1 MNYLLLFIL
10 GLFSTVGIKVASG
23 AELPPPGKWKVVERE
38 YIPIIVVSTEVLRY
52 RVCSAEDSK
61 RKVKVF
67 FDSTSVDLLAG
78 TCVDGGGRRI
88 RVTTEGRGSAS
99 GTYQNIN

>member
-10 GLFSTVGIKVASG
+10 VLFSTVGVRVALG
-23 AELPPPGKWKVVERE
+23 AELPPPGKWKVVERD
-38 YIPIIVVSTEVLRY
+38 YIPIILISTEVRRY
-52 RVCSAEDSK
+52 RVCSDEGNK
-61 RKVKVF
+61 RKIKVF
-67 FDSTSVDLLAG
+67 FDGTSVDLLAG

-99 GTYQNIN
+99 GTYQNVN

>member
-10 GLFSTVGIKVASG
+10 VLFSTVGIKVASG
-23 AELPPPGKWKVVERE
+23 AELPPPGKWKAVERE
-38 YIPIIVVSTEVLRY
+38 YIPLIVVSTEVLRY

-61 RKVKVF
+61 RKIKVL

>member
-10 GLFSTVGIKVASG
+10 VLFSTVGIKVASG
-23 AELPPPGKWKVVERE
+23 AELPLPGTWKAVERE
-38 YIPIIVVSTEVLRY
+38 HIPVIAVSTEIQRY
-52 RVCSAEDSK
+52 RVCSAEGSK
-61 RKVKVF
+61 RKIKVI
-67 FDSTSVDLLAG
+67 FDRTSVDLLAG

-88 RVTTEGRGSAS
+88 RVSTEGRGSAS

>member
-1 MNYLLLFIL
+1 MKFLLLIVL
-10 GLFSTVGIKVASG
+10 VLFSTVGIKVASG
-23 AELPPPGKWKVVERE
+23 AELPPPGTWKAIENDH
-38 YIPIIVVSTEVLRY
+38 IPLIVVSTKVLRY

-61 RKVKVF
+61 RKIKVF

-88 RVTTEGRGSAS
+88 RVTIPGRGSAS